1 MRARAHVVRD
11 VAREQPAQLFTIAHS
26 PDRATELSGCLHR
39 EPPMCRPDRGARLAR
54 RPKCGAE
61 TGLGQLTTASPRA
74 DALKL
79 KALRAQLQGGIDALD
94 RGEFVQL
101 DEPDLEAYMTRLG
114 AKRRCR

>member
-1 MRARAHVVRD
+1 MATVVSI
-11 VAREQPAQLFTIAHS
+11 VSHGCV
-26 PDRATELSGCLHR
+26 DRIV
-39 EPPMCRPDRGARLAR
+39 ARLAR

-74 DALKL
+74 QRADALKL
-79 KALRAQLQGGIDALD
+79 KALRAQLQAGIDALD